1 MNLNKRLD
9 KIERS
14 LTPKQA
20 VILWLQ
26 EIQQYRNAVG
36 IRYNSFASQPESAA
50 PIYKITKQI
59 SQTIRES
66 MKGQPQQVVENAV
79 YRADKRCIFSNQS
92 SKPG

>member
-1 MNLNKRLD
+1 MTLNRRLD

-26 EIQQYRNAVG
+26 EIQQYRNGWEYA
-36 IRYNSFASQPESAA
+36 RFLASQPESAA

-59 SQTIRES
+59 NQTIREYHER
-66 MKGQPQQVVENAV
+66 P
-79 YRADKRCIFSNQS
+79 
-92 SKPG
+92 